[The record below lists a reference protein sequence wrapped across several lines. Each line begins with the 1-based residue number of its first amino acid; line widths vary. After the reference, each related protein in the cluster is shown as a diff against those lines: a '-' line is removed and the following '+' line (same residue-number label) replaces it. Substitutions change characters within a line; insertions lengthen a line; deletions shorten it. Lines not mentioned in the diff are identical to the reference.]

1 MLSKN
6 TLKYVNALHLKKYRQ
21 EYGAFLVEGK
31 KSVLELL
38 ASDFEIELLVITD
51 SFYKERT
58 ALLDKQSFRLET
70 ATPDQLAKTGTLQT
84 NDSAIAVVKT
94 KQNDFLCANPNEY
107 VLVLDD
113 VRDPGN
119 LGTII
124 RIADWYGIAKI
135 VCSNTTT
142 DWYNPKVIAASKGSF
157 VRVRG
162 YYCDLAHYL
171 AAQKTAPVYGTFMDG
186 HNIHQTIFGNQGGY
200 VVLGNESNGV
210 GRAVEEFITDK
221 ITIPRF
227 GGAESLNVA
236 IAAAIVCDNLR
247 RNVLEKSPFQ

>member
-6 TLKYVNALHLKKYRQ
+6 TLKYLNALHLKKYRQ
-21 EYGAFLVEGK
+21 EYGTFLVEGK

-51 SFYKERT
+51 SFYKEST
-58 ALLDKQSFRLET
+58 ALLEKQSFRLET
-70 ATPDQLAKTGTLQT
+70 ATPDQLAKAGTLQT

-94 KQNDFLCANPNEY
+94 KPNDFLCANPSEY

-113 VRDPGN
+113 LRDPGN

-124 RIADWYGIAKI
+124 RIADWYGINKI
-135 VCSNTTT
+135 VCSTTTT

-157 VRVRG
+157 LRVQG
-162 YYCDLAHYL
+162 YYCDLAEYL
-171 AAQKTAPVYGTFMDG
+171 ATQKTASVYGTFMDG
-186 HNIHQTIFGNQGGY
+186 QPIHQTIFGSGGGY
-200 VVLGNESNGV
+200 VVLGNESNGISE
-210 GRAVEEFITDK
+210 AVAQFITDK

-247 RNVLEKSPFQ
+247 RSAVVPLGL